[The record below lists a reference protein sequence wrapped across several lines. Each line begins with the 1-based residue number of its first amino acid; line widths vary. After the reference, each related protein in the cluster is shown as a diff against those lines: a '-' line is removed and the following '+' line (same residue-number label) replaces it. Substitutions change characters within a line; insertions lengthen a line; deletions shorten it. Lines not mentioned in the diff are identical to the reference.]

1 MENFLELSCF
11 FDDPVDVGNLISGS
25 SAVSQT
31 SLNIWNFTCHS
42 QKTMNEGLTPA
53 GANARETPRVVG
65 TRCKGGELI
74 SLEWM
79 WFKSLKSQRA
89 QKDDLVHILAP
100 RTRRQHIRPS
110 RLLTPAFDS
119 HGSHPEAGKMSSAWW
134 CGSVAK
140 SCPTL
145 FNPVNCSLPGSSVHW
160 ILQARI
166 LGWVA
171 ISFSRGSSPP
181 RN

>member
-1 MENFLELSCF
+1 
-11 FDDPVDVGNLISGS
+11 
-25 SAVSQT
+25 
-31 SLNIWNFTCHS
+31 
-42 QKTMNEGLTPA
+42 MNEGLTPA

-171 ISFSRGSSPP
+171 VSFSRGSSPP
-181 RN
+181 RDRTCDSCIAGGFFTMSHQGSLSFA